1 MSRTTPVLEDRLAR
15 YRPTL
20 DGAIAERT
28 AIASTDHLLTGT
40 DLVELDWQPVE
51 PGRSSNRSRVLV
63 GASAVVMIGGLA
75 VIVAT
80 RDTPPVTPANSV
92 TPVDTD
98 ASDESTAPSEVV
110 IVTAPATTIAGS
122 TALAQFYAAAEG
134 DSASSVAAMF
144 DVTTVELVEFNGWAD
159 GSSHP
164 LVAGDTVLV
173 PPGARTVANAIGS
186 LGELVLTDGSAVSV
200 GLTGDQSGICLLTPE
215 AIGGCDGTPA
225 TLSPVYVV
233 ASGQDENQHQ
243 LVYGVVDDG
252 LVVTLLTPIGE
263 IPVTTSEA
271 SEGRRGFAILNTYGA
286 GVTLIVRDGAANEIS
301 RTPVGA

>member
-28 AIASTDHLLTGT
+28 ALASTDQLRMGT

-80 RDTPPVTPANSV
+80 RDTPSATPANSV
-92 TPVDTD
+92 TPVDTE
-98 ASDESTAPSEVV
+98 ASNESTAPSS
-110 IVTAPATTIAGS
+110 TNSLPT
-122 TALAQFYAAAEG
+122 TALTQYYAAVEG
-134 DSASSVAAMF
+134 DSASSVAALF
-144 DVTTVELVEFNGWAD
+144 DVTPVELVEFNGWSD

-164 LVAGDTVLV
+164 LVAGDTVRV
-173 PPGARTVANAIGS
+173 PAGARMINNAVGS
-186 LGELVLTDGSAVSV
+186 LGDIVLTDGTTVSV

-252 LVVTLLTPIGE
+252 LVVTLLTPAGE

-271 SEGRRGFAILNTYGA
+271 SDGRRGFAILNTYGA